1 MIRQLA
7 RLPLAAAVTLAIAG
21 GFFFAVPVIVDGRM
35 NRLEPDDAVAVTDR
49 ARELHASLTVVD
61 LHNDIL
67 LWDRGLVGP
76 ASRGHT
82 DLTRLAQGNVA
93 LQVFST
99 VTKTPK
105 GQNYE
110 RNSGDKDNITLLAIA
125 SRWPPRTYRSLLA
138 RALHQA
144 DKLQRTAALEPDR
157 VILVRTG
164 ADLRN
169 ALQRRAEWTGPADRR
184 PVIGFLNT
192 EGLHA
197 IEGEIGNLDTLF
209 AHGFRMAGLAH
220 FFDNE
225 VAGSAHGE
233 LKGGL
238 TDLGRAVVPRMQ
250 AMGMLVD
257 LAHASPAAF
266 HDALSLATKPV
277 VVSHVGVQATCAGP
291 RNLTDDQL
299 RSLSVNGAIIGI
311 GFWDGAVCS
320 SSPRDIAKAMRHAV
334 DVAGL
339 DHIALGS
346 DWDGATTVA
355 IGGDAVVQLTQA
367 LLDAGFTEEEIR
379 AIMGG
384 NAIRFL
390 LANLPS

>member
-1 MIRQLA
+1 MIRLV
-7 RLPLAAAVTLAIAG
+7 RSLPLAAALALALLL
-21 GFFFAVPVIVDGRM
+21 GFFFALPVIVDGRM
-35 NRLEPDDAVAVTDR
+35 NRLDTATAIPVTER
-49 ARELHASLTVVD
+49 ARALHASLTIVD
-61 LHNDIL
+61 LHNDVL
-67 LWDRGLVGP
+67 LWDRGLMGP
-76 ASRGHT
+76 VPRGHT

-110 RNSGDKDNITLLAIA
+110 RNSAEGDNITLLAIA
-125 SRWPPRTYRSLLA
+125 SRWPPRTYGSLLA

-144 DKLQRTAALEPDR
+144 DKLTRTAALAPER
-157 VILVRTG
+157 LLLVRTG

-169 ALQRRAEWTGPADRR
+169 ALQRRAEFAGPADRR

-192 EGLHA
+192 EGLQA

-233 LKGGL
+233 VKGGL
-238 TDLGRAVVPRMQ
+238 TPLGRAVVPRMQ

-266 HDALSLATKPV
+266 QEALALATRPV

-299 RSLSVNGAIIGI
+299 RSLSVNGALVGI
-311 GFWDGAVCS
+311 GFWDGAVCTP
-320 SSPRDIAKAMRHAV
+320 SPRDVARAMRHAV
-334 DVAGL
+334 DVAGI

-355 IGGDAVVQLTQA
+355 IGGDTLAQLTQA

-390 LANLPS
+390 SANLPA